1 MLGADGDEVGAEP
14 EGEAVFGDFDAAGVF
29 FADAVGQAEDHGSG
43 GFALERGRRVG
54 DEFCAMHH
62 PQERRGEVD
71 GVRGFDGID
80 LRDGADGG
88 GGAVD
93 ILRRGVLLALDLIE
107 ERARDDDAK
116 VAALPFQLDDGFAA
130 EAVVV
135 ELSFIGHGAL
145 QFVRGADRLRGSE
158 LPQGRANIAQGI
170 GGKRCGDGENER
182 EAKEVHIVHDMTE
195 EEGASFRAG
204 KLRAMSTVRTDYP
217 IRRIIFASGL
227 GTMIEWYDFYIFG
240 SLAVIMSEVMFPK
253 GDPTWALIKTWALFA
268 TGFIVRPFGAIVFG
282 RIGDLIGRKYAFM
295 VTLTIMGLST
305 FLIGLLPSY
314 ASIGLLA
321 PSILL
326 VLRLLQGLALG
337 GEYGGAA
344 VYVAEHVPDHRRGYY
359 TSFIQITAT
368 LGLFVSLAVV
378 LGVKRTMSDAAFHD
392 WGWRVPFLLS
402 IILVGM
408 SLYIRMRMSESPL
421 FASLKSQGKTSTA
434 PLRDSFAN
442 WKNLKIVL
450 LVLFGATAG
459 QGIVWYTGQFYAL
472 SFLQSVMK
480 IDIVQSSIIVAV
492 ALLLGMPFFT
502 VFGALSDRIG
512 RLKIMM
518 AGNLIAALTYLPI
531 YKAMT
536 HYGSDP
542 KNPNMVMLTLLVFV
556 QVIYVTMV
564 YGPIAAFLIEAFPA
578 KIRYTSFS
586 LPYHIGNGWFGGTL
600 PLIAGVM
607 VARTGNIYAGLYW
620 VIGVTLMTFLVGT
633 FVLNESHRVEIWKEA
648 EEARPV

>member
-1 MLGADGDEVGAEP
+1 M
-14 EGEAVFGDFDAAGVF
+14 
-29 FADAVGQAEDHGSG
+29 SN
-43 GFALERGRRVG
+43 
-54 DEFCAMHH
+54 
-62 PQERRGEVD
+62 
-71 GVRGFDGID
+71 VR
-80 LRDGADGG
+80 
-88 GGAVD
+88 
-93 ILRRGVLLALDLIE
+93 
-107 ERARDDDAK
+107 
-116 VAALPFQLDDGFAA
+116 
-130 EAVVV
+130 
-135 ELSFIGHGAL
+135 
-145 QFVRGADRLRGSE
+145 SE
-158 LPQGRANIAQGI
+158 
-170 GGKRCGDGENER
+170 
-182 EAKEVHIVHDMTE
+182 
-195 EEGASFRAG
+195 
-204 KLRAMSTVRTDYP
+204 YP

-268 TGFIVRPFGAIVFG
+268 TGFIVRPFGALVFG
-282 RIGDLIGRKYAFM
+282 RVGDLIGRKYAFM

-314 ASIGLLA
+314 AAIGVLA

-344 VYVAEHVPDHRRGYY
+344 VYVAEHVPDHRRGFY

-368 LGLFVSLAVV
+368 LGLFVSLGVV
-378 LGVKRTMSDAAFHD
+378 LGVKRMMSDADFQS

-402 IILVGM
+402 ILLVGM

-421 FASLKSQGKTSTA
+421 FAALKSQGKTSTA
-434 PLRDSFAN
+434 PLRESFAH
-442 WKNLKIVL
+442 WPNLKIVL

-472 SFLQSVMK
+472 SFLQTVLK
-480 IDIVQSSIIVAV
+480 VDIVQSSIVVAV
-492 ALLLGMPFFT
+492 ALLLGMPFFV

-531 YKAMT
+531 YKAMA
-536 HYGSDP
+536 HYGADP
-542 KNPNMVMLTLLVFV
+542 KHPNMVMLTLLVFV
-556 QVIYVTMV
+556 QVLYVTMV

-600 PLIAGVM
+600 PLIAGLL
-607 VARTGNIYAGLYW
+607 VAETGNKFAGLYW
-620 VIGVTLMTFLVGT
+620 VMGVALMTFLVGT
-633 FVLNESHRVEIWKEA
+633 FALNESHRVEIWKEA
-648 EEARPV
+648 EDARPSA